1 MFKWLGKLKWW
12 KQSKSPDLVV
22 YDYGQYVYKPVTQRA
37 LAEVMGMTQ
46 TALVALVRDSEV
58 RLNNSPLDLTH
69 LVLRLE
75 SGGYEVKA
83 PTLGKV
89 WTFFIG

>member
-1 MFKWLGKLKWW
+1 MFKWLGKLRWW
-12 KQSKSPDLVV
+12 NQTKHPSLVCHH
-22 YDYGQYVYKPVTQRA
+22 YGRYLYKPVIQRA

-46 TALVALVRDSEV
+46 TDLVALVRDNKV
-58 RLNNSPLDLTH
+58 ILNDSPLDSTH

-75 SGGYEVKA
+75 SGNYEIKVPA
-83 PTLGKV
+83 LAKV

>member
-12 KQSKSPDLVV
+12 KQSKSSDLVV
-22 YDYGQYVYKPVTQRA
+22 YDYGRYLYKPVTQRA

-75 SGGYEVKA
+75 SGDYEIVA
-83 PTLGKV
+83 PSLGKV
-89 WTFFIG
+89 WRFFIG

>member
-12 KQSKSPDLVV
+12 TKRSEDLVV

-46 TALVALVRDSEV
+46 TALVALVRGSEV
-58 RLNNSPLDLTH
+58 RLNDSPLDPTH

-75 SGGYEVKA
+75 SGSYEIKA
-83 PTLGKV
+83 PGLRKV
-89 WTFFIG
+89 WTFFIA